1 MPEKWSKVFN
11 GKAVS
16 LEDLS
21 DVAKELVAISRGIR
35 VWLFEGEMGAGKT
48 TLIKAICGL
57 LGVKDDMSSPT
68 FSIINE
74 YQGSEGTPLFH
85 FDFYRLVKDT
95 EAYDMGVEEY
105 FESGCY
111 CFVEWPEKVESLF
124 PLHYLQIRISTETPT
139 TRIIEY
145 ALV

>member
-1 MPEKWSKVFN
+1 MPEVWVRALT

-16 LEDLS
+16 ITDLT
-21 DVAKELVAISRGIR
+21 DVAKEMMAVSEGVK
-35 VWLFEGEMGAGKT
+35 VWLFEGEMGSGKT
-48 TLIKAICGL
+48 TLIKVICTI
-57 LGVKDDMSSPT
+57 LGIKDETSSPT

-74 YQGSEGTPLFH
+74 YRGKDETSIFH
-85 FDFYRLVKDT
+85 FDFYRLMKEA

-105 FESGCY
+105 FDSGSY

-124 PLHYLQIRISTETPT
+124 PLHYLKIRISKNTAT

>member
-1 MPEKWSKVFN
+1 MPESW
-11 GKAVS
+11 GKALGGNAAS
-16 LEDLS
+16 IADLT
-21 DVAKELVAISRGIR
+21 DVAKELIAVAQGTR
-35 VWLFEGEMGAGKT
+35 VWLFEGEMGSGKT
-48 TLIKAICGL
+48 TLIKVICAL
-57 LGVKDDMSSPT
+57 LGIKDETSSPT

-74 YQGSEGTPLFH
+74 YRSREGICVFH
-85 FDFYRLVKDT
+85 FDFYRLAKET

-105 FESGCY
+105 FESGSY

-124 PLHYLQIRISTETPT
+124 PLRYLKIKISKNTDT

>member
-1 MPEKWSKVFN
+1 MPEMWVKALA

-16 LEDLS
+16 IADLG
-21 DVAKELVAISRGIR
+21 DVAKELISVSKGLK
-35 VWLFEGEMGAGKT
+35 VWLFEGEMGSGKT
-48 TLIKAICGL
+48 TLIKVICSL
-57 LGVKDDMSSPT
+57 LGIKDETSSPT

-74 YQGSEGTPLFH
+74 YRGNEEISIYH
-85 FDFYRLVKDT
+85 FDFYRLVKET

-105 FESGCY
+105 FDSGSY

-124 PLHYLQIRISTETPT
+124 PLHYLKIRISKNTTT

>member
-1 MPEKWSKVFN
+1 MDD
-11 GKAVS
+11 KAVS
-16 LEDLS
+16 IADLS
-21 DVAKELVAISRGIR
+21 NVARELIAVSKGVT
-35 VWLFEGEMGAGKT
+35 VWLFQGEMGSGKT
-48 TLIKAICGL
+48 TLIKVVCSL
-57 LGVKDDMSSPT
+57 LGINDETSSPT

-74 YQGSEGTPLFH
+74 YRSKEGISVFH
-85 FDFYRLVKDT
+85 FDFYRLVKET

-105 FESGCY
+105 FDSGSY

-124 PLHYLQIRISTETPT
+124 PLHYLKIKISKNTAT

>member
-1 MPEKWSKVFN
+1 MPELWGKALS

-16 LEDLS
+16 VTDLGE
-21 DVAKELVAISRGIR
+21 VAKELIAVSEGVR
-35 VWLFEGEMGAGKT
+35 VWLFEGEMGSGKT
-48 TLIKAICGL
+48 TLIKVICTL
-57 LGVKDDMSSPT
+57 LGIKDETSSPT
-68 FSIINE
+68 FSIITE
-74 YQGSEGTPLFH
+74 YRSKEGISIFH
-85 FDFYRLVKDT
+85 FDFYRIVKET

-105 FESGCY
+105 FDSGAY

-124 PLHYLQIRISTETPT
+124 PLHYLKIRISKNTDT